1 MLKFSARAVAAAA
14 AAFCFAFGTASQA
27 RIVTDHLDRNVDVPD
42 TVNRVVVTNIFPYAS
57 VAAVYLGGAEKL
69 VGIHPVS
76 MSAAKNGLLGSIYPE
91 ILKADTSFM
100 KGNSL
105 NIEALLDL
113 KPDVVFVNAGDKPL
127 IAQLENAGV
136 PAVAVSTSK
145 WDYDVLK
152 TYDNWI
158 ALLGEIFP
166 DKAKSD
172 KAARYS
178 KNMFDLVQSRV
189 KDIPD
194 NQRKNVLFIFQYDA
208 KRLVTSGRHFF
219 GQYWADATGA
229 RNVAQDIQSKNS
241 NAIINLEQVYAWNPD
256 VVFVTN
262 FTPVIPQDIYDGK
275 INDWSS
281 VKAVKNKQVYKLPLG
296 IYRSYTPSA
305 DTPMTLLWMAKT
317 LYPDRFAD
325 IDVNAEIKKYYKDL
339 YAVDLTEAQIK
350 SIFDPDANRSS
361 GFTGRAGVR

>member
-1 MLKFSARAVAAAA
+1 MLNFSARAVAAAA

-69 VGIHPVS
+69 SRNSPRVDVRRQKRP
-76 MSAAKNGLLGSIYPE
+76 ARLDLYPE

-105 NIEALLDL
+105 NIEALLNL

-194 NQRKNVLFIFQYDA
+194 NQRKNVLFYLSVRRQTSCNERPSFLRSILGRCHRRTQCGPRYPKQEFQCDY
-208 KRLVTSGRHFF
+208 
-219 GQYWADATGA
+219 
-229 RNVAQDIQSKNS
+229 QS
-241 NAIINLEQVYAWNPD
+241 
-256 VVFVTN
+256 
-262 FTPVIPQDIYDGK
+262 
-275 INDWSS
+275 
-281 VKAVKNKQVYKLPLG
+281 
-296 IYRSYTPSA
+296 
-305 DTPMTLLWMAKT
+305 
-317 LYPDRFAD
+317 
-325 IDVNAEIKKYYKDL
+325 
-339 YAVDLTEAQIK
+339 
-350 SIFDPDANRSS
+350 
-361 GFTGRAGVR
+361 